1 MRGEPTDRLPW
12 APRMD
17 LWSIALNSRGHL
29 PGGFQGLDTVGI
41 ARRLGTAC
49 HAVRADFTQAR
60 SPDDLILRG
69 VGFDNHPDF
78 PYQVVLRDLPADF
91 EHDAENQITTFH
103 TACGDLTTHLQMT
116 AAMKLDGISLPFHR
130 SFAIDSAAD
139 FDKVAC
145 IFDHLEVVPAPER
158 YGRFH
163 ARVGEEGV
171 AVAAGP
177 IAASPM
183 HLILHELVAM
193 DQFFYLYVDA
203 REGLGELAT
212 RMTPVY
218 EAILE
223 TVAESDAE
231 VVFWGAN
238 YDQDLTWP
246 PFFEEHIAPWL
257 RWVSD
262 RLHRAGKLLL
272 THTDG
277 ENQGLLPLYGDCRF
291 DVAESVCPA
300 PMTRGTLAQLREGMP
315 PQTTVW
321 GGIPSVALLPD
332 AMDGAAFEAY
342 FDKVFAELGTGERLI
357 LGVSDNVPPDADLD
371 RLRRITE
378 RVEAFGPVRPT
389 PKPGADGD

>member
-17 LWSIALNSRGHL
+17 LWSIALNSRGQL
-29 PGGFQGLDTVGI
+29 PEQYQGRDTVGI
-41 ARRLGTAC
+41 ARELGTAC

-60 SPDDLILRG
+60 TPEDLILRG

-78 PYQVVLRDLPADF
+78 PYQVQLRDLPFDYQ
-91 EHDAENQITTFH
+91 HDAENQVTTFH

-116 AAMKLDGISLPFHR
+116 AAMKLDGISLPFHC
-130 SFAIDSAAD
+130 SFAIDGAAD

-145 IFDHLEVVPAPER
+145 IFDHLEVIPAPER
-158 YGRFH
+158 YGQFH
-163 ARVGEEGV
+163 ARIGEEGV

-183 HLILHELVAM
+183 HLVLHELVAM

-203 REGLGELAT
+203 YEGLVELAE

-223 TVAESDAE
+223 TVAGSDAE

-246 PFFEEHIAPWL
+246 PFFAEHIAPWL
-257 RWVSD
+257 RRVSD
-262 RLHRAGKLLL
+262 RLHRSGKLLL

-291 DVAESVCPA
+291 DVAESVCPE
-300 PMTRGTLAQLREGMP
+300 PMTRCTLAQLREGMGD
-315 PQTTVW
+315 QTTVW

-332 AMDGAAFEAY
+332 AMDEAAFEAY

-357 LGVSDNVPPDADLD
+357 LGVSDNVPPDADLG
-371 RLRRITE
+371 RLRRLGE
-378 RVEAFGPVRPT
+378 RVEAFGPVRPA
-389 PKPGADGD
+389 PVPGAGGA